1 MRMDAKIDILKL
13 VDKTAKAQKNLAFSV
28 VQGINA
34 TALKIQEAQ
43 RENLAKNFTLRT
55 RNTTQFMQRQ
65 VAIIR
70 PFASV
75 GRGRIY
81 AEVAVGQRSK
91 LLLGGY
97 EDGVA
102 REPFRGKLIAQPVA
116 GNAARPNFKDPV
128 KQQFTFK
135 AMALKSVKT
144 KAGGKRFEGRNG
156 TYTVEKVGVFLRTGR
171 GREGSELI
179 YAFAEHQKLPKKL
192 GWLKRAE
199 AVTNR
204 WLSENITQAFLRS
217 LPRN

>member
-55 RNTTQFMQRQ
+55 GNTTQFMQRQ

-97 EDGVA
+97 EDGVVC
-102 REPFRGKLIAQPVA
+102 R
-116 GNAARPNFKDPV
+116 
-128 KQQFTFK
+128 
-135 AMALKSVKT
+135 
-144 KAGGKRFEGRNG
+144 
-156 TYTVEKVGVFLRTGR
+156 
-171 GREGSELI
+171 
-179 YAFAEHQKLPKKL
+179 
-192 GWLKRAE
+192 
-199 AVTNR
+199 
-204 WLSENITQAFLRS
+204 
-217 LPRN
+217 